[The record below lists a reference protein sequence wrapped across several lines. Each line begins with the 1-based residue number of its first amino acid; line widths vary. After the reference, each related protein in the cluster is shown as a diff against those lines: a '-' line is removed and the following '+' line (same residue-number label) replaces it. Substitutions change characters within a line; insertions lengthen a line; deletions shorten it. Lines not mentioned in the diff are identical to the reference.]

1 MTANASLKIDTER
14 LSAARFAHA
23 YSHAHCQQD
32 SKHESCAWYHG
43 SWQFLRLLDLVSTPD
58 VHAMHFDTQLKKI
71 AGDSSFKN
79 ILVSGSA
86 DSGLVKTIHEAL
98 MSRQAEITLTV
109 IDICGTPLKI
119 CEQYADKAGLQ
130 ITTLKQN
137 ILEGLPEAAFDA
149 IFTHSFMGYFD
160 DAARQHLLRQWA
172 RSLRPGGRLITV
184 QRIRENYADDV
195 VRFNDLEINA
205 FVARAKDLVRQSD
218 FADFSEFD
226 VVGMA
231 KKFAE
236 RFRNFPVR
244 SAEQLQ
250 SMFETAGF
258 KLATFERQATHG
270 AEGLTGPSVPNAAGF
285 YMIAAE
291 RV

>member
-1 MTANASLKIDTER
+1 MAANASLKIDTER
-14 LSAARFAHA
+14 LTAARFAHA

-32 SKHESCAWYHG
+32 SNHESCAWYHG
-43 SWQFLRLLDLVSTPD
+43 SWQFLRLLDLVSTSD
-58 VHAMHFDTQLKKI
+58 VHASHFDTQLKKI

-98 MSRQAEITLTV
+98 AHRKAEIKLTV
-109 IDICGTPLKI
+109 IDICETPLKV

-130 ITTLKQN
+130 ITTLRQDV
-137 ILEGLPEAAFDA
+137 LEGLPEATFDA

-160 DAARQHLLRQWA
+160 DAARQCLLAQWA
-172 RSLRPGGRLITV
+172 LSLRPGGRLITV

-218 FADFSEFD
+218 FADLSEFD
-226 VVGMA
+226 IVGMA

-250 SMFETAGF
+250 NMFETAGF
-258 KLATFERQATHG
+258 RLAGFERQSTQG
-270 AEGLTGPSVPNAAGF
+270 TEGVTGPSVPNAAGF